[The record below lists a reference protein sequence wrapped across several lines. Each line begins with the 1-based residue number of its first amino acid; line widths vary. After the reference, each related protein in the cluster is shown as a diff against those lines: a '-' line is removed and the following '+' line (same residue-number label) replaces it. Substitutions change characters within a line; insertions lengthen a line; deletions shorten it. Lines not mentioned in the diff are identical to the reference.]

1 MDGCYGGH
9 TAGKGRMMNEQK
21 AYEMAKAWAARYAP
35 EMTERELTCM
45 AIGFT
50 NGWTAAEQAARTAE
64 AGKGAQQ

>member
-1 MDGCYGGH
+1 
-9 TAGKGRMMNEQK
+9 MMNEQK